1 MNIKRLLLVFTLI
14 LLNIGCDQIS
24 KKMVRDD
31 VEFKSTTEIIGE
43 KFVLTNVENSGAFL
57 GMGSDLNPI
66 IKTILLLVLPI
77 VVLLFVLHYLL
88 TKKDIDNLTVIGLSF
103 IIGGGIGNMYDRI
116 LYGQVTD
123 FFHIDLGGVF
133 KTGIF
138 NMADVSVMVGM
149 GLILLASFVY
159 RKKKPKEETV
169 NFED

>member
-1 MNIKRLLLVFTLI
+1 MNIKRIVLVFTLI
-14 LLNIGCDQIS
+14 ILNIGCDQIS

-31 VEFKSTTEIIGE
+31 VEFRSTTEIIGK
-43 KFVLTNVENSGAFL
+43 KFILTNVENAGAFL
-57 GMGSDLNPI
+57 GMGSDLSPI

-77 VVLLFVLHYLL
+77 VVLIFVLRYLL
-88 TKKDIDNLTVIGLSF
+88 VKKDIDNFTVVGLSF
-103 IIGGGIGNMYDRI
+103 IIGGGVGNMYDRI

-149 GLILLASFVY
+149 GLILLTSFINS
-159 RKKKPKEETV
+159 KSQNQKTTLT
-169 NFED
+169 D